1 MPFVAT
7 HLISVIFSCLA
18 GYLAALAEINLIKYF
33 SEGQSASELVYL
45 AIYLKIGSILVLISI
60 NTLGHYFF
68 SSLLTLRRLVQLEN
82 SIEILVDKGQSGQ
95 VSKEFLV
102 DTERVSNQFFFLTIE
117 FAYSVGVVIVFI
129 PYLLLDLVYIQD
141 IETIVW
147 ILISIQSVFVII
159 GLNFIIKKLSILSN
173 KSNQALNSF
182 PEMLRA
188 VVSYMWAFK
197 LSHLEFRSLVM
208 EKVKPRIFLAE
219 ASYNLNNAPRYL
231 IELGII
237 ILVLFSNDTT
247 EAIISSVI
255 LLRILPHVLAFL
267 RFSIS
272 SASIW
277 YSVKRVYRVH

>member
-7 HLISVIFSCLA
+7 HLISVLSTCLA
-18 GYLAALAEINLIKYF
+18 GYLAALAELNLIKYF
-33 SEGQSASELVYL
+33 SESQSASELIYL
-45 AIYLKIGSILVLISI
+45 AAYLKIGSILALISV
-60 NTLGHYFF
+60 NTIGHYFF
-68 SSLLTLRRLVQLEN
+68 SSFLTLKRLVQLEN
-82 SIEILVDKGQSGQ
+82 NIEKLVDKGQSGQ

-102 DTERVSNQFFFLTIE
+102 DTERVTNQFFFLTIE
-117 FAYSVGVVIVFI
+117 FAYSVGVIVVFI
-129 PYLLLDLVYIQD
+129 PYLLLDLVFIQD
-141 IETIVW
+141 IETKVLM
-147 ILISIQSVFVII
+147 LISILSVSLII
-159 GLNFIIKKLSILSN
+159 VMNLIIKKLSILSN
-173 KSNQALNSF
+173 KSNEALNLF

-188 VVSYMWAFK
+188 IVSYMWAFK

-237 ILVLFSNDTT
+237 ILVIFSNDST

-255 LLRILPHVLAFL
+255 LLRILPHMLAFL

-277 YSVKRVYRVH
+277 YSVKRVYFVH